1 MNRISNWI
9 KKYREV
15 SLVTIDTVL
24 VIVAYGLAYFIRTDL
39 GRLSYF
45 SAVDSLLGLMVI
57 PVVLNLFSFFLFHLN
72 RSLWQYISLDEVIH
86 VGMASLLGNMTW
98 FLIVITVNFKDYFR
112 SLPLIALVLQILL
125 MVGVR
130 MAYRLYRKS

>member
-86 VGMASLLGNMTW
+86 VGMASL
-98 FLIVITVNFKDYFR
+98 
-112 SLPLIALVLQILL
+112 
-125 MVGVR
+125 
-130 MAYRLYRKS
+130 

>member
-130 MAYRLYRKS
+130 MA

>member
-45 SAVDSLLGLMVI
+45 SAVDS
-57 PVVLNLFSFFLFHLN
+57 
-72 RSLWQYISLDEVIH
+72 
-86 VGMASLLGNMTW
+86 
-98 FLIVITVNFKDYFR
+98 
-112 SLPLIALVLQILL
+112 
-125 MVGVR
+125 
-130 MAYRLYRKS
+130 